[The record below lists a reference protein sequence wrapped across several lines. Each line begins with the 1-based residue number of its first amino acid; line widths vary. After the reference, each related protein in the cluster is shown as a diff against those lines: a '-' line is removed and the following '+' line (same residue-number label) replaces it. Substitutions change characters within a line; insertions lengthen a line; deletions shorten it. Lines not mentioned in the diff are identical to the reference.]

1 MHLDC
6 ESSLES
12 LHREIILRLGCAI
25 GNLRLIAVGAPFA
38 ADLVRLAEQDI
49 DAALTAA
56 RSAEDVRT
64 HLLHVV
70 ASQTSSGDQ

>member
-1 MHLDC
+1 MHLEC
-6 ESSLES
+6 EASLES

-38 ADLVRLAEQDI
+38 TDLVRLAEQDI

-56 RSAEDVRT
+56 RDAEDVRVR
-64 HLLHVV
+64 LLRVITNRPGWG
-70 ASQTSSGDQ
+70 AR